1 MLRDIEQAMWYINM
15 AAAGVLFARLCAQ
28 KLVRAYPFLFAYLFA
43 DALEQIAA
51 SAFAERRHI
60 YTEIYFAG
68 QTVKVAL
75 AIFVVLELYELAL
88 AQQPAL
94 ARFGRRMLGYLFSIA
109 VAFGLVNLLLEFG
122 AADRKRGAF
131 LVSFLRIERSV
142 DLVAFI
148 VLILIVGFLLWFPVR
163 ARRNVAIWLGGFLL
177 YSFSRWTGL
186 LLTNRFPQLTHEL
199 SIAMLAASLACVV
212 GWSLLLKRTGE
223 KEIVVTGHA
232 WDRAQAERLSVQLDA
247 INSRLVRMARY

>member
-15 AAAGVLFARLCAQ
+15 AAAAVLFARLCAQ

-51 SAFAERRHI
+51 SAFAGHRRT
-60 YTEIYFAG
+60 YTEIYFTG

-109 VAFGLVNLLLEFG
+109 AAFGLVNLLLEFG

-142 DLVAFI
+142 NLV
-148 VLILIVGFLLWFPVR
+148 
-163 ARRNVAIWLGGFLL
+163 
-177 YSFSRWTGL
+177 
-186 LLTNRFPQLTHEL
+186 
-199 SIAMLAASLACVV
+199 
-212 GWSLLLKRTGE
+212 
-223 KEIVVTGHA
+223 
-232 WDRAQAERLSVQLDA
+232 
-247 INSRLVRMARY
+247 

>member
-1 MLRDIEQAMWYINM
+1 MLHDIEQALWYINM
-15 AAAGVLFARLCAQ
+15 AAAAVLFARLCALR
-28 KLVRAYPFLFAYLFA
+28 LVSAYPFLFAYLFA
-43 DALEQIAA
+43 DALEQIVA
-51 SAFAERRHI
+51 SAFPERGRI

-68 QTVKVAL
+68 QTLKIAL

-109 VAFGLVNLLLEFG
+109 AAFALVNLLLEFG

-131 LVSFLRIERSV
+131 LVRFLRIERSV

-148 VLILIVGFLLWFPVR
+148 VLILIAGFLLWFPVR

-186 LLTNRFPQLTHEL
+186 LLTNRFPQFTHEL
-199 SIAMLAASLACVV
+199 NVAMQAASLACLV
-212 GWSLLLKRTGE
+212 GWSLLLKREGE

-232 WDRAQAERLSVQLDA
+232 WNRAQAERLSVQLDA